1 MAETTVITEEYV
13 MEKECKHSWRMKP
26 KGGSSSKLNGMSIYL
41 PKTVAEKKP
50 KSITLTVEV
59 PK

>member
-26 KGGSSSKLNGMSIYL
+26 KSGSSQLKGMSIYL
-41 PKTVAEKKP
+41 PKSVVEKQP